1 MAKANEPAWSG
12 AGPDLLRA
20 ILRTELP
27 SFVRKAFATV
37 NPGDRYVHGWHV
49 EAICHQLALLRG
61 GICRRLVVN
70 LPPRSL
76 KSLIVS
82 VAFPAWVLGHDPSA
96 RIIVASY
103 SDDLA
108 RRLARD
114 FRRVV
119 EAP

>member
-1 MAKANEPAWSG
+1 M
-12 AGPDLLRA
+12 
-20 ILRTELP
+20 
-27 SFVRKAFATV
+27 
-37 NPGDRYVHGWHV
+37 
-49 EAICHQLALLRG
+49 
-61 GICRRLVVN
+61 
-70 LPPRSL
+70 
-76 KSLIVS
+76 S

-119 EAP
+119 EAAWYRELASERRLAPLVRTGLYTTLGKIRAAFVAFSKA